1 MTLDKVTAQP
11 RKDGSELYVLGPA
24 EPTELADSSGAKKL
38 ISATSSTTWLN
49 KTTFFSTLPLPFP
62 LMKELSLPLD
72 SQGRHC
78 LGQHVE

>member
-1 MTLDKVTAQP
+1 MTLDKVTAQT

-24 EPTELADSSGAKKL
+24 EPTELADSSRAKKL

-62 LMKELSLPLD
+62 LMKEPSLPLD